1 MPGGRPAIIPF
12 RHFSFYL
19 ACTDFRH
26 SIFQS
31 GVSPYGTLTPEGM
44 ALNFDKMAAKGN
56 EFVNRLAEHLG
67 DRENRDRAARVLR
80 CVLHALR
87 DRLTAEESLQLM
99 AQLPMAIKAVYVDGW
114 KLKPHHRIRTTEEFG
129 LAVMQE
135 DGRSAWRDFAS
146 VDEALLACQAVM
158 RTLADYVSAGELHDI
173 IAILPEEMKLD
184 FMTWM
189 HTP

>member
-1 MPGGRPAIIPF
+1 MPR
-12 RHFSFYL
+12 
-19 ACTDFRH
+19 
-26 SIFQS
+26 
-31 GVSPYGTLTPEGM
+31 LTPERM
-44 ALNFDKMAAKGN
+44 ALNFEKMAAKGN

-87 DRLTAEESLQLM
+87 DRLTVEESLQLM
-99 AQLPMAIKAVYVDGW
+99 AQLPMAIKAVYVDSW
-114 KLKPHHRIRTTEEFG
+114 TLRPRDKVRTTEEFS

-146 VDEALLACQAVM
+146 IAEAQLASQAVM
-158 RTLADYVSAGELHDI
+158 RTLADYVTAGELHDI

-184 FMTWM
+184 FMTWV